1 MIRHCVLVR
10 WLPDTTRDQV
20 DGATKLL
27 LEYVATLDGVV
38 SYRLG
43 HDVGATPGN
52 YDLAIVGDFETLD
65 AYITYRDSPRHVE
78 IAKGIVSP
86 LLAERATVQ
95 FEIPDP

>member
-1 MIRHCVLVR
+1 MFR

-20 DGATKLL
+20 DAATKLL

-43 HDVGATPGN
+43 HDLGATDGN
-52 YDLAIVGDFETLD
+52 YDFAIVGDFETLD

-95 FEIPDP
+95 FEVD

>member
-1 MIRHCVLVR
+1 MIRHCVLFR

-20 DGATKLL
+20 DEAAKLL

-43 HDVGATPGN
+43 HDVGATAGN
-52 YDLAIVGDFETLD
+52 YDFAIVGDFETLD
-65 AYITYRDSPRHVE
+65 AYITYRDSPRHIE
-78 IAKGIVSP
+78 IATGIVSP

-95 FEIPDP
+95 FEVD